1 MYREKQS
8 NSIYIKFIIINGVSL
23 LYLYLYQAL
32 SAPMATY
39 IVAVIKTL
47 IISDDKVVIIH
58 DG

>member
-8 NSIYIKFIIINGVSL
+8 NSRYIKFIIINGVL
-23 LYLYLYQAL
+23 LLHLYQAL

-39 IVAVIKTL
+39 IVAIIKTL
-47 IISDDKVVIIH
+47 IISDNKVVIIH